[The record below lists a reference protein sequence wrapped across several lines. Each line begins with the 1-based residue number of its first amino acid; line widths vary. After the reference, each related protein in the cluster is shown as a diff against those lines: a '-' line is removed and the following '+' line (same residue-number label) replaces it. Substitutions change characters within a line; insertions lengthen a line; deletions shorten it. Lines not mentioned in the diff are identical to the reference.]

1 MRKHPLV
8 DFITIRSITIQQL
21 QKVMVTRA
29 IVM

>member
-8 DFITIRSITIQQL
+8 ASITIRSITIQQL